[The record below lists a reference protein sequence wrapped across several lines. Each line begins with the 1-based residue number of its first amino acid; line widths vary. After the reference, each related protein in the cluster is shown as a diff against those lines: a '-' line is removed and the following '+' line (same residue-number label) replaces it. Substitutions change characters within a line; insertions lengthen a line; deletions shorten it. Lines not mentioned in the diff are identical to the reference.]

1 MATDDKDT
9 KQKKP
14 ATTAQAA
21 PPDAQPPIMDLAV
34 DDMEPDLAALEEE
47 DTPEEIL
54 NSNQYFDDISDDSV
68 RLHLREIGKIPL
80 LSADEEVDLAYRIK
94 QGDKR
99 AKDKM
104 AEANM
109 RLVVS
114 IAKR

>member
-80 LSADEEVDLAYRIK
+80 LSADEEVDLA
-94 QGDKR
+94 
-99 AKDKM
+99 
-104 AEANM
+104 
-109 RLVVS
+109 
-114 IAKR
+114 